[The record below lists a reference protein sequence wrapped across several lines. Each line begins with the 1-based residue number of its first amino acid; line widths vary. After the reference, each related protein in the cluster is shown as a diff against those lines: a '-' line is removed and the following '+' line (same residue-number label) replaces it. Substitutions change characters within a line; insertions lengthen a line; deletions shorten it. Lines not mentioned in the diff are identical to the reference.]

1 MSLDHSRF
9 RLLPLSLA
17 AAMLF
22 SSGMALAADASAAAS
37 ATEPASSEPA
47 KNRKDDKPP
56 VLRDLAFRK
65 IAKARELA
73 EAKQCEDA
81 LSQLQ
86 RIREDRRSND
96 YERGIAWSVS
106 AYCLQELKR
115 SDEAQDAYRQVLAQV
130 EIPESLRVSTLYS
143 LAQTYM
149 IAEDWN
155 KATATL
161 EQWFALQ
168 EEPSAGAYT
177 LLGQAYYQ
185 QKDYAKARV
194 PMEQAIEIGRARG
207 EKVKENN
214 YLLLRAIYFGEKDYA
229 RLAEVLKNLVIDYP
243 RKDYWLQLA
252 AVYAELEQPLRQLAA
267 MEYAF
272 EQGYLGTESEFTTL
286 AQLMLAND
294 VPLRAARVME
304 RAFEQGKVEQTP
316 RNLRLLADAYVVAKE
331 YPKAVAALE
340 KAVEKSQ
347 EPEMHLRLAQ
357 LYMENSQYQ
366 QAASAAQTAL
376 ARGELGRPDIANI
389 VAGLSL
395 YELKQLDEAR
405 AAFERAATDE
415 RSRAMAQQWQQFIDR
430 EQARL
435 SAMQALVSG

>member
-1 MSLDHSRF
+1 MNLETLNI
-9 RLLPLSLA
+9 RLLPLSLV

-22 SSGMALAADASAAAS
+22 CAGPAFAQEAAPSPPASEPSAA
-37 ATEPASSEPA
+37 EPA
-47 KNRKDDKPP
+47 KDLKDDKPP

-73 EAKQCEDA
+73 EGKQCEDA
-81 LSQLQ
+81 LKQLE

-115 SDEAQDAYRQVLAQV
+115 PDQSQDAYRQVLAQV
-130 EIPESLRVSTLYS
+130 GIPESLRISTLYS

-149 IAEDWN
+149 IAEDWTH
-155 KATATL
+155 ATATL
-161 EQWFALQ
+161 EQWFAQ
-168 EEPSAGAYT
+168 QKEPSAGAYT

-185 QKDYAKARV
+185 QKDYARARV
-194 PMEQAIEIGRARG
+194 PMEKAIEIGRARG

-214 YLLLRAIYFGEKDYA
+214 YLLLRAIYFGEKDYV

-243 RKDYWLQLA
+243 RKDYWLQLG
-252 AVYAELEQPLRQLAA
+252 AVYAELEQPLKQLAA

-286 AQLMLAND
+286 AHLMLASD

-304 RAFEQGKVEQTP
+304 RAFEQGNVEQTP
-316 RNLRLLADAYVVAKE
+316 RNLRLLADAYVMAKE

-366 QAASAAQTAL
+366 EAAGAAQAAL

-395 YELKQLDEAR
+395 YELKQLHEAR

-435 SAMQALVSG
+435 SAMQSLVSG